1 MMSPALRKWSDR
13 KIKLRNLVQNQAV
26 TYIIVNLI
34 PVGKYQGKIKSVL
47 YRFILYYGYHI
58 VYRGTL
64 GANKQ
69 QPPNVF
75 DVINFP
81 AVVGWAEVYCTSL
94 GEPKE
99 KFNLEH
105 FFYFM

>member
-1 MMSPALRKWSDR
+1 M
-13 KIKLRNLVQNQAV
+13 
-26 TYIIVNLI
+26 
-34 PVGKYQGKIKSVL
+34 L

-81 AVVGWAEVYCTSL
+81 AVVGWAEVNCTSL

-99 KFNLEH
+99 KFNSEH
-105 FFYFM
+105 FLFYVLRIKMNLKKARGESD